1 MSPDVTAFF
10 DEATYTVSYVVAD
23 RNGGNAAII
32 DPVLGYDPK
41 SGWTNTEK
49 ADELAA
55 FVDAQKYKVE
65 WILETHIHADHLT
78 ASPYLKEV
86 LGGRTGIG
94 DQIGLVQ
101 SAFTVVFN
109 AGDDLPTD
117 GSQFDHLFS
126 DDEVFTVGDIR
137 ARVTHT
143 PGHTPACIT
152 YIFGDA
158 AFVGDTMFMP
168 DYGTARA
175 DFPGGDARALYRSIQ
190 RTLSLPAD
198 TRLFMCHDYAPNGRE
213 YLWETTVAEQ
223 IATNI
228 HLRGGISEEDYVKM
242 RNARDEKLA
251 VPELLFP
258 AVQVNMSGGLLP
270 LPEGNGVSYLKIPLN
285 TFR

>member
-1 MSPDVTAFF
+1 MNPEVTAFF

-23 RNGGNAAII
+23 PDKGKAAII
-32 DPVLGYDPK
+32 DSVLGYDSK

-49 ADELAA
+49 ADEVIA
-55 FVDAQKYKVE
+55 FVQAQGLTVD

-78 ASPYLKEV
+78 ASPYLKEA
-86 LGGRTGIG
+86 LGGRTAIG
-94 DQIGLVQ
+94 DQVGLVQ
-101 SAFTVVFN
+101 ATFKTVFN

-126 DDEVFTVGDIR
+126 NDEIFSVGGVR
-137 ARVTHT
+137 ARVIHT

-152 YIFGDA
+152 YVIGNA

-175 DFPGGDARALYRSIQ
+175 DFPGGDARTLYQSIQ

-223 IATNI
+223 KAANI
-228 HLRGGISEEDYVKM
+228 HLKDGVSEDDYVAM
-242 RNARDEKLA
+242 RKARDEKLA
-251 VPELLFP
+251 VPALLLP
-258 AVQVNMSGGLLP
+258 AVQINMRGGFP
-270 LPEGNGVSYLKIPLN
+270 ALPEDNGVSYLKIPLN

>member
-1 MSPDVTAFF
+1 MKPGVTAFF

-23 RNGGNAAII
+23 PDQGTAAII
-32 DPVLGYDPK
+32 DSVLGYDSK
-41 SGWTNTEK
+41 SGWTNTER
-49 ADELAA
+49 ADELIA
-55 FVDAQKYKVE
+55 FVQAQGLTVD
-65 WILETHIHADHLT
+65 WILETHVHADHLT
-78 ASPYLKEV
+78 ASPYLKEA

-94 DQIGLVQ
+94 DQIGRVQ
-101 SAFTVVFN
+101 AAFTTIFN

-126 DDEVFTVGDIR
+126 NDEIFTVGGVR
-137 ARVTHT
+137 ARVIHT

-152 YIFGDA
+152 YVIGDA

-175 DFPGGDARALYRSIQ
+175 DFPGGDARTLYQSIH

-223 IATNI
+223 KAANI
-228 HLRGGISEEDYVKM
+228 HLKDGVSEDDYVAM
-242 RNARDEKLA
+242 RKARDEKLA
-251 VPELLFP
+251 VPALLLP
-258 AVQVNMSGGLLP
+258 AVQINMRGGFP
-270 LPEGNGVSYLKIPLN
+270 ALPEDNGVSYLKIPLN

>member
-10 DEATYTVSYVVAD
+10 DETTYTVSYVVAD

-109 AGDDLPTD
+109 TGDDLPTD

-126 DDEVFTVGDIR
+126 DDEVFTVGDIQ

-223 IATNI
+223 MAKNI
-228 HLRGGISEEDYVKM
+228 HLRGGVSEEDYVKM